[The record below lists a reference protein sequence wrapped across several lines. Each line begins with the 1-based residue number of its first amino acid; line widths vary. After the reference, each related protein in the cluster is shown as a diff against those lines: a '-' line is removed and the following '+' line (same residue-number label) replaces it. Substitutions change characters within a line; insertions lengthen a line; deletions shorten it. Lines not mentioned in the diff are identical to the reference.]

1 MAIVNGTNFNDNNTL
16 QFNGVIL
23 QFFPQ
28 LDGTN
33 GNDIISGFLGT
44 DILLGFNGNDTLDG
58 GAGADNMNG
67 GDQNDTYFVD
77 DLGDIAAESFNDALG
92 GVDTVN
98 SSVTHTLGFGIEH
111 LNLTGAAV
119 INGTG
124 NGNSNNITGNSAA
137 NTVRGLGGND
147 TLAGLGG
154 NDQLFGG
161 SGNDTLIGDDGND
174 ILRGEAGNDILR
186 GGNGDDILA
195 GGLGNDTLFAGLGAT
210 DHYLFDTT
218 LNSATNVDTISG
230 FFAPVD
236 TIRLDNDIFT
246 SFGLPGAIA
255 AGNFRA
261 GPGVV
266 AADANDFL
274 LYNTTTGALSY
285 DANGNGAGAA
295 IQFASLSGVP
305 PLSAADFLIV
315 N

>member
-1 MAIVNGTNFNDNNTL
+1 MAIINGTNFNDNNTN
-16 QFNGVIL
+16 QFNGFFFE
-23 QFFPQ
+23 FFPQ

-33 GNDIISGFLGT
+33 GNDTIS
-44 DILLGFNGNDTLDG
+44 GFNGNDILDG

-77 DLGDIAAESFNDALG
+77 DLGDIAAESFNDVIG

-98 SSVTHTLGFGIEH
+98 SSVTHTLGSGIEN

-119 INGTG
+119 IDGTG
-124 NGNSNNITGNSAA
+124 NGNKNNIKGNSAD
-137 NTVRGLGGND
+137 NILRGLGGND
-147 TLAGLGG
+147 TLDGLDGNDRLSGDAGNDSLSGG
-154 NDQLFGG
+154 N
-161 SGNDTLIGDDGND
+161 GND
-174 ILRGEAGNDILR
+174 ILTGGGGNDILR
-186 GGNGDDILA
+186 GGNGDDVLA

-218 LNSATNVDTISG
+218 LNSVTNVDTING

-295 IQFASLSGVP
+295 IQFATLSGVP

>member
-16 QFNGVIL
+16 QFNGFFL

-33 GNDIISGFLGT
+33 GNDTISGFNGT

-98 SSVTHTLGFGIEH
+98 SSVTHTLGFGIEN
-111 LNLTGAAV
+111 LNLTGIAA

-124 NGNSNNITGNSAA
+124 NINNNIINGNSAT
-137 NTVRGLGGND
+137 NTLRGGSGNDKLSGLGGND
-147 TLAGLGG
+147 ILA
-154 NDQLFGG
+154 GG
-161 SGNDTLIGDDGND
+161 SGNDNLIGGDGND
-174 ILRGEAGNDILR
+174 ILRGEAGNDILQA
-186 GGNGDDILA
+186 GTGDDILA
-195 GGLGNDTLFAGLGAT
+195 GGLGNDILMAGLGAT

-218 LNSATNVDTISG
+218 LGPTNIDTING

>member
-1 MAIVNGTNFNDNNTL
+1 MAIVNGTNFNDNNTF
-16 QFNGVIL
+16 QFNGAFF
-23 QFFPQ
+23 QFFSQ

-33 GNDIISGFLGT
+33 ANDTISGLNGT
-44 DILLGFNGNDTLDG
+44 DILRGLNGNDVLNG
-58 GAGADNMNG
+58 GAGADDMNG

-77 DLGDIAAESFNDALG
+77 NLGDVAAESFNDILG

-111 LNLTGAAV
+111 LNLTGGAV

-137 NTVRGLGGND
+137 NTLRGLAGNDILSGLGGND
-147 TLAGLGG
+147 LLV
-154 NDQLFGG
+154 GG
-161 SGNDTLIGDDGND
+161 SGNDNLIGGDGND
-174 ILRGEAGNDILR
+174 ILRGEAGNDILQA
-186 GGNGDDILA
+186 GTGDDILA
-195 GGLGNDTLFAGLGAT
+195 GGLGNDTLMAGLGAT

-218 LNSATNVDTISG
+218 LGPTNIDTING

-246 SFGLPGAIA
+246 SFGVPGAIA

-285 DANGNGAGAA
+285 DANGNGAGPA
-295 IQFASLSGVP
+295 IQFATLSGVP
-305 PLSAADFLIV
+305 PLSAADFFIV

>member
-1 MAIVNGTNFNDNNTL
+1 MAIVNGTNFNDNNTF
-16 QFNGVIL
+16 QFNGVFF

-28 LDGTN
+28 LNGTN
-33 GNDIISGFLGT
+33 ANDTISGFLGT
-44 DILLGFNGNDTLDG
+44 DLLFGFNGNDVLNG
-58 GAGADNMNG
+58 GPGADNMNG

-77 DLGDIAAESFNDALG
+77 NLSDIAAESFNDAMG

-98 SSVTHTLGFGIEH
+98 SSVTHNLGFGIEN
-111 LNLTGAAV
+111 LNLTGGGPN
-119 INGTG
+119 NGTG
-124 NGNSNNITGNSAA
+124 NGNNNIINGNSAT
-137 NTVRGLGGND
+137 NTLSGLGGND
-147 TLAGLGG
+147 RLSGLDGNDILIGGLG
-154 NDQLFGG
+154 NDNLLGG
-161 SGNDTLIGDDGND
+161 DGND
-174 ILRGEAGNDILR
+174 ILRGNEGNDLVQ
-186 GGNGDDILA
+186 GGTGDDILA
-195 GGLGNDTLFAGLGAT
+195 GGLGNDVLMAGLGAT

-218 LNSATNVDTISG
+218 LGPTNIDTING

-246 SFGLPGAIA
+246 SFVALGAIA

-295 IQFASLSGVP
+295 VQFASLSGVP
-305 PLSAADFLIV
+305 PLSAADFFIV